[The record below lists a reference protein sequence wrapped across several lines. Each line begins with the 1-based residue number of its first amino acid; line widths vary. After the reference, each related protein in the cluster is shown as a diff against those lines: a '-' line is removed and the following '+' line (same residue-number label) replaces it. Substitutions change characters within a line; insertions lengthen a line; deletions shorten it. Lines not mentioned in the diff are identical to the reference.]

1 MTGTKEGCASGDC
14 GACTAVVGELN
25 ALDLGATGT
34 GTAIA
39 SKVVT
44 TDASIDTTGQRNL
57 TITGELD
64 AATLDIS
71 GNADIDGT
79 LNTDGL
85 TNAGNF
91 STDGGTIKLDG
102 NYPTGTGNVA
112 LGDAALSSGS
122 LSGGNNTVIGRSV
135 GAANTSGADNTAM
148 GSFSLCA
155 NISGVS

>member
-1 MTGTKEGCASGDC
+1 MVL
-14 GACTAVVGELN
+14 TA
-25 ALDLGATGT
+25 

-44 TDASIDTTGQRNL
+44 TDANIDTTGQRNL

-91 STDGGTIKLDG
+91 STDGGTI
-102 NYPTGTGNVA
+102 
-112 LGDAALSSGS
+112 
-122 LSGGNNTVIGRSV
+122 
-135 GAANTSGADNTAM
+135 
-148 GSFSLCA
+148 
-155 NISGVS
+155 